1 MKRSPSWKIACLVV
15 GSGIGLA
22 FAGSPARAAGTF
34 DGTYSGP
41 QKETNN
47 DNSGVCQ
54 NLSRDRV
61 QLSVSGD
68 VAKYKWGVP
77 VEATVAADGTFL
89 SRTPGL
95 SFHGKQNT
103 ITFKG
108 VIKGGALEADI
119 GTQACAA
126 HLSLMK
132 K

>member
-1 MKRSPSWKIACLVV
+1 LGV
-15 GSGIGLA
+15 GLP
-22 FAGSPARAAGTF
+22 FAGSPARGAGTF

-61 QLSVSGD
+61 QLSVTGD

-103 ITFKG
+103 VTFKG